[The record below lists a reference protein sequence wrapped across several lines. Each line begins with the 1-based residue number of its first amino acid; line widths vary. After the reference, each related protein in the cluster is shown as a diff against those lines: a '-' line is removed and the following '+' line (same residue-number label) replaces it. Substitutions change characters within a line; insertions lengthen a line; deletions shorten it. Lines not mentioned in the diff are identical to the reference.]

1 MSTVKVDENKSER
14 EAKKYAQYEQLRS
27 FIRSARASVHSA
39 VALYTDKDFPELYEK
54 YHEGCTCE
62 KSKRVDKMYEIAE
75 QFDQLIEQIQIEWN
89 K

>member
-1 MSTVKVDENKSER
+1 MSAEKVDAVKRER
-14 EAKKYAQYEQLRS
+14 EEKKYKQYEQLRS
-27 FIRSARASVHSA
+27 FVRSARVSIHSA
-39 VALYTDKDFPELYEK
+39 IDLYTDKDFPELYEK